1 MKSLREHLNE
11 SMLVEA
17 ANVNAGRI
25 SLDWVLTDDET
36 QECFEICFP
45 KHEISFR
52 EKSNGEMEFTWTSK
66 NDFINLMGYLVARYS
81 PNGDFL
87 TFDDD
92 YDNDGS
98 LAFYISIPLFKQAK
112 KLEKD
117 IIAAAQHVD
126 KEL

>member
-1 MKSLREHLNE
+1 MKSLKEQLNE
-11 SMLVEA
+11 SMLNEA
-17 ANVNAGRI
+17 ANVNSGRI

-45 KHEISFR
+45 KHKISFK
-52 EKSNGEMEFTWTSK
+52 EKNNGEMEFTWISK
-66 NDFINLMGYLVARYS
+66 KDFINLMGYLVARYS
-81 PNGDFL
+81 PNEDFL

-98 LAFYISIPLFKQAK
+98 LAFYISKPLFKQAK

-117 IIAAAQHVD
+117 IIAVAQHVD